1 LYAANRDLPNPPYC
15 QTQLYSSLDELKDSS
30 SAQVRDADFVMVGS
44 YVPEGVAVGEWVTAT
59 ASGVTAFYDIDTPVT
74 LAKLERGETEYLAPA
89 LIPRYDL
96 YLSFTGGPTLKRI
109 EQQYGS
115 PMARAL
121 YCSVDPELYYPE
133 QVRGQKTD
141 PFPTLQWNLGYMGTY
156 RDDRQPTLESLLLQP
171 AHQWQEGCFV
181 VAGPQ
186 YPHTIKWPSNVERI
200 EHLPPAQH
208 SSFYNSQQFT
218 LNITRADMVRA
229 GYSPSVRLF
238 EAAACATPII
248 SNYWPGIE
256 TIFEI
261 GKEIL
266 IAHSPED
273 VLQNLREMPETDRC
287 AIGERA
293 RARVLTE
300 HTAAHRAAQL
310 EQYVLN
316 APQS

>member
-1 LYAANRDLPNPPYC
+1 MYAANRDLPNPPYC

-109 EQQYGS
+109 E
-115 PMARAL
+115 
-121 YCSVDPELYYPE
+121 
-133 QVRGQKTD
+133 
-141 PFPTLQWNLGYMGTY
+141 
-156 RDDRQPTLESLLLQP
+156 
-171 AHQWQEGCFV
+171 
-181 VAGPQ
+181 
-186 YPHTIKWPSNVERI
+186 
-200 EHLPPAQH
+200 
-208 SSFYNSQQFT
+208 
-218 LNITRADMVRA
+218 
-229 GYSPSVRLF
+229 
-238 EAAACATPII
+238 
-248 SNYWPGIE
+248 

-266 IAHSPED
+266 IPHSPED

-310 EQYVLN
+310 EQYVMN
-316 APQS
+316 VSH